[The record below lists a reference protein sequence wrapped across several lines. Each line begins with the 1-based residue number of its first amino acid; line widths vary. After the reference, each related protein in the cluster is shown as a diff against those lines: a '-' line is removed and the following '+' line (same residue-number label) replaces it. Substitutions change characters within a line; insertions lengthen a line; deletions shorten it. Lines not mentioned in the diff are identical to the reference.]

1 MRREKEVTLGYP
13 QSPASGA
20 ILHPDCRVLGR
31 PYLGGPGS
39 GLKRHVKAA
48 QPTRCN
54 TIRRQVK
61 AAGSQVAWCRK
72 TGVSR
77 ENLNRVLRRRL
88 SPTKSIIN
96 ALGLRVVYIPKK

>member
-1 MRREKEVTLGYP
+1 
-13 QSPASGA
+13 
-20 ILHPDCRVLGR
+20 
-31 PYLGGPGS
+31 
-39 GLKRHVKAA
+39 
-48 QPTRCN
+48 
-54 TIRRQVK
+54 VK

-96 ALGLRVVYIPKK
+96 ALGLRVVLLLLKSTPRASAKQLEAGLVGAEVPYAMIMEAGVIQKLGECLGLVILVVGVCPNFIES